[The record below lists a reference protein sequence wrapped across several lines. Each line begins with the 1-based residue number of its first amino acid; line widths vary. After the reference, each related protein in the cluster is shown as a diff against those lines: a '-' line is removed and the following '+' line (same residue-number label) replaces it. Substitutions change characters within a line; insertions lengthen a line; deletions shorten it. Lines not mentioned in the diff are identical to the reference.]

1 MEHIISF
8 ILDGVEK
15 KKEKETFQKIV
26 SLLWDYFITVVKY
39 NPEPEAKY
47 SYSEF
52 FSVPQD
58 VLEYSY
64 SSREGTIFNFY
75 GLRISKKNDYS
86 KPESLTGKFLINLV
100 CETAYYEPVPKTEEF
115 AVLYQNL
122 FSYVT
127 ERFDKDTIIE
137 FDSGNGILYADS
149 LFYYCK
155 DFETFFKSTIEERWG
170 YKLNEKEKKVVLEFM
185 KEKEILTNEN
195 NILLLQKYE
204 KPQRVG
210 TLSVFLRENFKEK
223 RLGGM
228 RTLYYWEK

>member
-1 MEHIISF
+1 MEHVISVV
-8 ILDGVEK
+8 LDGIEE

-47 SYSEF
+47 TSSELF
-52 FSVPQD
+52 
-58 VLEYSY
+58 LIREKIMKYRY
-64 SSREGTIFNFY
+64 SSREGRIFNFF
-75 GLRISKKNDYS
+75 GLRITKKNEYS
-86 KPESLTGKFLINLV
+86 EPESLTGKFSINLV

-127 ERFDKDTIIE
+127 ERFDKETIIE

-170 YKLNEKEKKVVLEFM
+170 YKLNEKEKQVVLEFM
-185 KEKEILTNEN
+185 KEKGTITKNK
-195 NILLLQKYE
+195 NIVFFITYRN
-204 KPQRVG
+204 PQCTG
-210 TLSVFLRENFKEK
+210 TLALFLRENFKEK

>member
-1 MEHIISF
+1 MEHVISVV
-8 ILDGVEK
+8 LDGIEE

-26 SLLWDYFITVVKY
+26 SLLLDYFITVVKY

-47 SYSEF
+47 TSSELF
-52 FSVPQD
+52 
-58 VLEYSY
+58 LIREKIMKYRY
-64 SSREGTIFNFY
+64 SSREGTIFNFF
-75 GLRISKKNDYS
+75 GLRITKKNEYS
-86 KPESLTGKFLINLV
+86 EPESLTGKFSINLV

-170 YKLNEKEKKVVLEFM
+170 YKLNEEEKQTVLEFM
-185 KEKEILTNEN
+185 KEKGTITKNK
-195 NILLLQKYE
+195 NIVFFITYRN
-204 KPQRVG
+204 PQCTG
-210 TLSVFLRENFKEK
+210 TLALFLRENFKEK

-228 RTLYYWEK
+228 RTLHYWEK

>member
-47 SYSEF
+47 TSSELF
-52 FSVPQD
+52 
-58 VLEYSY
+58 LIREKIMKYRY
-64 SSREGTIFNFY
+64 SSREGTIFNFF
-75 GLRISKKNDYS
+75 GLRITKKNEYS
-86 KPESLTGKFLINLV
+86 EPESLTGKFSINLV
-100 CETAYYEPVPKTEEF
+100 YENAYFDPRPDFTR
-115 AVLYQNL
+115 LYQNL

-137 FDSGNGILYADS
+137 FDSGNGILYVDS
-149 LFYYCK
+149 FFYYCK

-170 YKLNEKEKKVVLEFM
+170 YKLNEEEKEKFFEFM
-185 KEKEILTNEN
+185 KEMKIIDKLGHVQIIRKIKTPGA
-195 NILLLQKYE
+195 ITS
-204 KPQRVG
+204 P
-210 TLSVFLRENFKEK
+210 SVFLRENFKEK

>member
-47 SYSEF
+47 TSSELF
-52 FSVPQD
+52 
-58 VLEYSY
+58 LIREKIMKYRY
-64 SSREGTIFNFY
+64 SSREGTIFNFF
-75 GLRISKKNDYS
+75 GLRITKKNEYS
-86 KPESLTGKFLINLV
+86 EPESLTGKFSINLV
-100 CETAYYEPVPKTEEF
+100 YENAYFDPRPDFTR
-115 AVLYQNL
+115 LYQNL

-137 FDSGNGILYADS
+137 FDSGNGILYVDS

-155 DFETFFKSTIEERWG
+155 NFEIFFKSTIEERWG
-170 YKLNEKEKKVVLEFM
+170 YKLNEEEKQTVLEFM
-185 KEKEILTNEN
+185 KEKGTITKNK
-195 NILLLQKYE
+195 NIVFFITYRN
-204 KPQRVG
+204 PQCTG
-210 TLSVFLRENFKEK
+210 TLALFLRENFKEK

-228 RTLYYWEK
+228 RTLHYWEK

>member
-8 ILDGVEK
+8 VLDGIEEK
-15 KKEKETFQKIV
+15 EEKETFQKIV

-47 SYSEF
+47 TSSELF
-52 FSVPQD
+52 
-58 VLEYSY
+58 LIREKIMKYRY
-64 SSREGTIFNFY
+64 SSREGTIFNFF
-75 GLRISKKNDYS
+75 GLRITKKNEYS
-86 KPESLTGKFLINLV
+86 EPESLTGKFSINLV
-100 CETAYYEPVPKTEEF
+100 YENAYFDPRPDFTR
-115 AVLYQNL
+115 LYQNL

-137 FDSGNGILYADS
+137 FDSGNGILYDDS

-170 YKLNEKEKKVVLEFM
+170 YKLNEEEKQTVLEFM
-185 KEKEILTNEN
+185 KEKGTITKNK
-195 NILLLQKYE
+195 NIVFFITYRN
-204 KPQRVG
+204 PQCTG
-210 TLSVFLRENFKEK
+210 TLALFLRENFKEK